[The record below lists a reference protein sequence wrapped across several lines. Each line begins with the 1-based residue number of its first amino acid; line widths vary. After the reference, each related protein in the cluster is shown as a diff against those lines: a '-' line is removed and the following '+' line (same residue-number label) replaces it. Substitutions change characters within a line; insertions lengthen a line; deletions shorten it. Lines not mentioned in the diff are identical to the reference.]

1 MTVWPAPK
9 RSQTGSHSRVFR
21 EETMVIKSPQD
32 FGAGLLFILFGAVG
46 LYIGSDLTFGSARNM
61 GPGYFPMIICGLIAL
76 IGLIVTA
83 KSLAI
88 EGPAIERIRLRPI
101 IFILLAI
108 AAFGILIA
116 QIGAVISSI
125 LLIMLAAYAR
135 RDVNPVETVIFAVAT
150 AAFVVIIF
158 VYALGQPMPV
168 WWGR

>member
-9 RSQTGSHSRVFR
+9 RSQTGSHSQVFR

-32 FGAGLLFILFGAVG
+32 FGAGILFILFGAIG
-46 LYIGSDLTFGSARNM
+46 LYVGSDLTFGSARNM

-88 EGPAIERIRLRPI
+88 EGPAIERIRFRPI

-108 AAFGILIA
+108 AAFGMLIA
-116 QIGAVISSI
+116 EIGAVISSI
-125 LLIMLAAYAR
+125 LLIMFAAYAR
-135 RDVNPVETVIFAVAT
+135 RDVNLVETVIFAVTT
-150 AAFVVIIF
+150 AALVVIIF
-158 VYALGQPMPV
+158 VYGLGQPMPV

>member
-1 MTVWPAPK
+1 
-9 RSQTGSHSRVFR
+9 
-21 EETMVIKSPQD
+21 MVIKSPQD
-32 FGAGLLFILFGAVG
+32 FGAGILFILFGAVG
-46 LYIGSDLTFGSARNM
+46 LYVGSDLSFGSARNM

-88 EGPAIERIRLRPI
+88 EGPAIERIRFRPI

-108 AAFGILIA
+108 AAFGILISE
-116 QIGAVISSI
+116 IGAVISSI
-125 LLIMLAAYAR
+125 LLIMFAAYAR
-135 RDVNPVETVIFAVAT
+135 RDVNPIETVVFAVTT

>member
-1 MTVWPAPK
+1 
-9 RSQTGSHSRVFR
+9 
-21 EETMVIKSPQD
+21 MVIKSPQD
-32 FGAGLLFILFGAVG
+32 FGAGILFILFGVIG

-61 GPGYFPMIICGLIAL
+61 GPGYFPMIICGLIVL

-83 KSLAI
+83 KSLSI
-88 EGPAIERIRLRPI
+88 EGPAIERIHFRPI

-108 AAFGILIA
+108 AAFGIFIA

-125 LLIMLAAYAR
+125 LLIMFAAYAR
-135 RDVNPVETVIFAVAT
+135 REVNLVETVIFAVCT

>member
-1 MTVWPAPK
+1 
-9 RSQTGSHSRVFR
+9 
-21 EETMVIKSPQD
+21 MVIKSPQD
-32 FGAGLLFILFGAVG
+32 FGAGILFILFGAIG
-46 LYIGSDLTFGSARNM
+46 LYVGSDLAFGSARNM
-61 GPGYFPMIICGLIAL
+61 GPGYFPMIICALIAL

-88 EGPAIERIRLRPI
+88 EGPAIERIQLRPI

-108 AAFGILIA
+108 AAFGMLIA
-116 QIGAVISSI
+116 EIGAVISSV
-125 LLIMLAAYAR
+125 LLIMFAAYAR
-135 RDVNPVETVIFAVAT
+135 RGVNPVETVIFAVTT

>member
-1 MTVWPAPK
+1 
-9 RSQTGSHSRVFR
+9 
-21 EETMVIKSPQD
+21 MVIKSPQD
-32 FGAGLLFILFGAVG
+32 FGAGILFILFGAIG

-61 GPGYFPMIICGLIAL
+61 GPGYFPMIICGLIVL

-83 KSLAI
+83 KSLSL
-88 EGPAIERIRLRPI
+88 EGPAIERIQFRPI

-108 AAFGILIA
+108 AAFGIFIA

-125 LLIMLAAYAR
+125 LLIVFAAYAR
-135 RDVNPVETVIFAVAT
+135 REVNLVEPLIFAVCT